1 MKKEKNNIHKTLTAL
16 IGMVLTVFMVIG
28 IIRRCSGETGGKIVH
43 ESMFTF
49 GDTLSVAIE
58 MSPLSYFLSN
68 DTAQGYDYDMLREIS
83 LLHDV
88 PMVFHPFVRL
98 GEALHGLEKG
108 TYDLVAAS
116 LPATTA
122 LKERFRLTEPV
133 YLDKQVLVQR
143 RDSATGEP
151 AVTSQ
156 EQLLK
161 DTLWISG
168 DSPFV
173 TRLQNM
179 SNELGDTIHL
189 ISEKGYSPEHLAIL
203 TALGEIRQAVVNEA
217 VARRIAKDY
226 PVLDISTPISFN
238 QFQTWAVAPRDSVL
252 ADSLDSW
259 LRTFKESP
267 AYMRLREKYIS
278 H

>member
-1 MKKEKNNIHKTLTAL
+1 MKKKKNNIQKLLPVLLGVVLAIL
-16 IGMVLTVFMVIG
+16 IVTG
-28 IIRRCSGETGGKIVH
+28 IFRRCSEDGGSRIVS
-43 ESMFTF
+43 EFVRPS

-68 DTAQGYDYDMLREIS
+68 DTAQGYDYDMLRDIS
-83 LLHDV
+83 SRHNV
-88 PMVFHPFVRL
+88 PMVFHPFTRL
-98 GEALHGLEKG
+98 DDALNGLENG

-143 RDSATGEP
+143 RDTSTGAP
-151 AVTSQ
+151 AITSQ

-161 DTLWISG
+161 DTLWIAEG
-168 DSPFV
+168 SPFI

-179 SNELGDTIHL
+179 SNELGDTIHV
-189 ISEKGYSPEHLAIL
+189 ISEKDYSPEHLAIL
-203 TALGEIRQAVVNEA
+203 TALGEVKQAVVNEE

-259 LRTFKESP
+259 LKAFKETP
-267 AYMRLREKYIS
+267 AYTQLRAKYIS